1 MASNAPQG
9 FTPQHAKVLKA
20 DVIPKATIVGESKKL
35 FTNPFDDTPF
45 IHQPVSNYRTDA
57 TINYERLK
65 DRNKRIRSLMD
76 LDPRTTEAMLLNIAG
91 AWEAG
96 QIQKQFNDIRGTAIK
111 QAEAEAEKEKR
122 KAVKENFEEL
132 IDDRYPDKD
141 DKSELAK
148 HPALF
153 NELIK
158 TGDWDAYQKE
168 ADKRLDKPR
177 RNKKNRAWMDK
188 TYDKEF
194 LQWFEQEGGNLN
206 DLAKFK
212 IKDGQDTE
220 GNVVNGIRS
229 IINKAKEEYDNIP
242 RILGQKERAQL
253 VGVVADSQT
262 KLQNAIFSKALD
274 PDVPEHAAMIEVLR
288 KVLTDTYATIL
299 SGQEAVIPR
308 QLKDDLKSKVDDV
321 VDNAVKN
328 KETATTES
336 RTTAL
341 NPTGRMEQL
350 SEVDIKEG
358 KTQRNFFNQPEGA
371 TQTPTKKKLPPK
383 VRQEIDMAEKANP
396 LRKDTGGAIDKVD
409 AFASGPQYYEA
420 PLSSEER
427 KKREAIVTS
436 DITEKKHQ
444 DRLKKEGVFDEVYG
458 DEEVDS
464 DDWADDLFGIDGAIK
479 LGKKLSPITK
489 KKLQK
494 AGDKL
499 LSLAEKFSPEIDEPE
514 EEKLE
519 LGEWTGKHTK
529 EGRKIYHT
537 NKGWEASEYTI
548 GVKHQQINGGELT
561 HIPSIYG
568 GKIVDQ
574 ATAEQNIIDNGGK
587 DPETG
592 RYIGPGGDP
601 EARSRSIGEQ
611 KKLYTRFASTAKD
624 RMMDLVMPKGERSIH
639 LEESVGG
646 AEYGSDGSVGRAIV
660 KAAEEGDQDALV
672 FMEKLDKST
681 SVEQDISDLK
691 TRLPAQKDSIGYF
704 EGIGKVY
711 NSIRNKYNKWRKG
724 YQGEDKITT
733 AAQAEAEQ
741 KKIRGL
747 TDEQRK
753 NIDRTKRQQSIASGE
768 PDIDTDRTT
777 PRNAFGYGKAPASPR
792 QIESS
797 FESAYKQSKTQF
809 KKDAVWANIKTE
821 NPPLDPNAI
830 GFRLEEDPKTGKM
843 KKKTTKEFPNGI
855 PVSYGLA
862 QVRMGAVKDVVKANP
877 KSTIAVVFKGKNPR
891 EIKEL
896 LFDPTVNMTVSA
908 MYHELLRKR
917 FRNNKHTKGFSNKDF
932 EDLVIAAYNAGPTAM
947 SKIIDKAMVKR
958 SSISMKSLYA
968 YLPRET
974 QLHVD
979 KFRINRTK

>member
-96 QIQKQFNDIRGTAIK
+96 QIQKQFNDIRGAAIR
-111 QAEAEAEKEKR
+111 QGEAKAEKEKKEAQEKVFKDSVSKIYSDKKELAAIHKHHQSDLKKFAVNNDIDGFV
-122 KAVKENFEEL
+122 KAVQPTINPIRRRGTMSKRITGYFKGKPKGLEGYFHDQYDVNDLHSRKWEDTTGEDGQPIEGAKTILNTIRRNFE
-132 IDDRYPDKD
+132 R
-141 DKSELAK
+141 
-148 HPALF
+148 
-153 NELIK
+153 
-158 TGDWDAYQKE
+158 
-168 ADKRLDKPR
+168 
-177 RNKKNRAWMDK
+177 
-188 TYDKEF
+188 
-194 LQWFEQEGGNLN
+194 
-206 DLAKFK
+206 
-212 IKDGQDTE
+212 
-220 GNVVNGIRS
+220 
-229 IINKAKEEYDNIP
+229 IP
-242 RILGQKERAQL
+242 RVLPLKEYVTLATAYEKYEKQHQEL
-253 VGVVADSQT
+253 MDDAT
-262 KLQNAIFSKALD
+262 LQNANPELMKAIQKKMERVAIVLATGREGKLEEIPLVPLTGAESKALED
-274 PDVPEHAAMIEVLR
+274 NLNNAKKIQSELKAQEDANAFDTQGTGSASIKSPKPANTLGEAA
-288 KVLTDTYATIL
+288 
-299 SGQEAVIPR
+299 
-308 QLKDDLKSKVDDV
+308 
-321 VDNAVKN
+321 KN
-328 KETATTES
+328 F
-336 RTTAL
+336 L
-341 NPTGRMEQL
+341 
-350 SEVDIKEG
+350 
-358 KTQRNFFNQPEGA
+358 FNQPEGA
-371 TQTPTKKKLPPK
+371 TQPPTKKKLSPK
-383 VRQEIDMAEKANP
+383 VRQEIDRAEKANP

-409 AFASGPQYYEA
+409 AFAGGVSGSYV
-420 PLSSEER
+420 SD
-427 KKREAIVTS
+427 KIV
-436 DITEKKHQ
+436 DKVLKDAEVEHQ
-444 DRLKKEGVFDEVYG
+444 DKLQKSKQIKPTKP
-458 DEEVDS
+458 S
-464 DDWADDLFGIDGAIK
+464 K
-479 LGKKLSPITK
+479 LGKTVGGIVDLVH
-489 KKLQK
+489 
-494 AGDKL
+494 G
-499 LSLAEKFSPEIDEPE
+499 IDPLPKVDEPPKPE

-529 EGRKIYHT
+529 EGRKIYPT

-548 GVKHQQINGGELT
+548 GVKHPQINGGELT

-611 KKLYTRFASTAKD
+611 KKLSTRFVPTAKD
-624 RMMDLVMPKGERSIH
+624 RVMDLVMPADDA
-639 LEESVGG
+639 SVGKG
-646 AEYGSDGSVGRAIV
+646 VV
-660 KAAEEGDQDALV
+660 KLAEEGDPKAKA
-672 FMEKLDKST
+672 FMEKLERDYNIVPPLTGGKYYK
-681 SVEQDISDLK
+681 E
-691 TRLPAQKDSIGYF
+691 DSIGYF

-711 NSIRNKYNKWRKG
+711 NSIRNKYNEWRKG

-733 AAQAEAEQ
+733 AAQAEAVQ

-753 NIDRTKRQQSIASGE
+753 NIDRTKRQQSIVSGE
-768 PDIDTDRTT
+768 SDIDTDRTT
-777 PRNAFGYGKAPASPR
+777 PRNAFGYGKAPASPE
-792 QIESS
+792 QIKSS

-843 KKKTTKEFPNGI
+843 RKKTTKESPNGI

-862 QVRMGAVKDVVKANP
+862 QVRMIAVKDVVRTNP
-877 KSTIAVVFKGKNPR
+877 NSVIAGLFKGKKDR

-932 EDLVIAAYNAGPTAM
+932 EDLVVASYNAGPTAI

-958 SSISMKSLYA
+958 SSINMKSLYV